1 MDRIA
6 REGVQFTRF
15 YAAPVCAPT
24 RAGVMTGRYYLR
36 TGLYNTRFGG
46 DMGKAEITVAQLLKR
61 AGYRTG
67 LFGKWHLGKYQGYQ
81 PQQRGFDEFLGH
93 YHGHIERYEF
103 ADQLVHNGTP
113 VKTRGYVSELFTDA
127 AMISSPLRTNKPTN
141 RSSAR

>member
-46 DMGKAEITVAQLLKR
+46 DTLGKNEITVAQLLKR
-61 AGYRTG
+61 EQFTSKSERPISEIPLKIYVVE
-67 LFGKWHLGKYQGYQ
+67 
-81 PQQRGFDEFLGH
+81 EFMPIL
-93 YHGHIERYEF
+93 EE
-103 ADQLVHNGTP
+103 
-113 VKTRGYVSELFTDA
+113 VKTRENIILA
-127 AMISSPLRTNKPTN
+127 PLIKGANPN
-141 RSSAR
+141 C